1 VFPRSSGHG
10 TSAALASKIPYPTGQ
25 PLTASVRCNEGEDAG
40 KRISVVAKQLLEQ
53 RGDGI

>member
-25 PLTASVRCNEGEDAG
+25 LLTASVSCNEGEDAG
-40 KRISVVAKQLLEQ
+40 KLISVVAKQLLEQ